1 MSLLPPLAVAQSA
14 RRRIGSRLLPFLWL
28 LYVLA
33 FLDRVNVAYGAL
45 QMSRD
50 LNFSDRVFGFGAGVF
65 FIGYVLL
72 QIPGTLIV
80 ERWSAR
86 RWIAGIMISWGI
98 FTVFVGLVHTAH
110 QFYAARFLLGAA
122 EAGFFPGILVYLTHW
137 FRHEDRA
144 MAIAVFM
151 TAIPI
156 SNIFGSPLAGQILK
170 LQWYGREGWRW
181 LFILE
186 GIPAVIFGVL
196 TLFYLTDWPSQA
208 SWLPKEES
216 DWITAELDREK
227 RGKTSE
233 RSFTIWQ
240 ALRYRDVILL
250 TAVYFMGST
259 GIYGFII
266 WFPTIL
272 KRASG
277 LSTTAVTFLVALPY
291 VVALMAMLL
300 SGWHSDRTQERRW
313 HTAVPL
319 FLGGAS
325 LILAIASVP
334 HIWTQLVFFVIFAA
348 CVHSYQPP
356 FWALPTTIL
365 SESAAAASV
374 GLINSIGSLGGFVG
388 PFVMGYLVMR
398 TGSFVSGLAWL
409 LANLLLAGI
418 LILCIRI
425 RRVRSATAPA

>member
-1 MSLLPPLAVAQSA
+1 MSLLPPVGVAQRA
-14 RRRIGSRLLPFLWL
+14 KRRIGRRLLPFLWL
-28 LYVLA
+28 LYVIA
-33 FLDRVNVAYGAL
+33 FLDRVNVAYAAL
-45 QMSRD
+45 QMSHD

-86 RWIAGIMISWGI
+86 RWIARIMISWGI
-98 FTVFVGLVHTAH
+98 LTVLVGLVHSAD

-137 FRHEDRA
+137 FRHQDRA

-151 TAIPI
+151 TAIPA

-170 LQWYGREGWRW
+170 LHGYGLEGWRW

-186 GIPAVIFGVL
+186 GIPAILLGIV
-196 TLFYLTDWPSQA
+196 TLFYLADRPSQA
-208 SWLPKEES
+208 SWLPQEES
-216 DWITAELDREK
+216 AWITAELDREK
-227 RGKTSE
+227 WEKTAR
-233 RSFTIWQ
+233 RSFTVWQ

-272 KRASG
+272 QRASG
-277 LSTTAVTFLVALPY
+277 LSTPAVTFLVALPY
-291 VVALMAMLL
+291 VIALIAMLL
-300 SGWHSDRTQERRW
+300 NGWHSDRTQERRW
-313 HTAVPL
+313 HTASPL
-319 FLGGAS
+319 LLGAAS

-334 HIWTQLVFFVIFAA
+334 HLWTQLVFFVIFAA

-356 FWALPTTIL
+356 FWALPTTLL

-374 GLINSIGSLGGFVG
+374 GLINSIGSLGGFAG
-388 PFVMGYLVMR
+388 PFVMGYLVTR

-409 LANLLLAGI
+409 LANLFLAGI
-418 LILCIRI
+418 LILCTRI
-425 RRVRSATAPA
+425 RRVRSAAAPA